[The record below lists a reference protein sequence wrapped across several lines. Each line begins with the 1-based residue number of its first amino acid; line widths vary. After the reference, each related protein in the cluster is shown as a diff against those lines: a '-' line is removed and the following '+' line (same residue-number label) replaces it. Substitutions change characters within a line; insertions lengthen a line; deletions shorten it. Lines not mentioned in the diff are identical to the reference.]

1 MSHEGHTRFLE
12 DRLELVQESLRQIPG
27 LDGMRDDLKD
37 DLLEHVM
44 SYVEGY
50 EDAGQDYPIL
60 QLVIEWFV
68 PKTADSMSGA
78 DLNKMADDYEKEKM
92 PAHFRYLVE

>member
-12 DRLELVQESLRQIPG
+12 DRLELVQESLKHIPG
-27 LDGMRDDLKD
+27 LDGMRADLKD

-50 EDAGQDYPIL
+50 EDAGVEYPIL
-60 QLVIEWFV
+60 ELVIEWFV
-68 PKTADSMSGA
+68 QRTADTMSA
-78 DLNKMADDYEKEKM
+78 KDLDRMAEEYQKNKM
-92 PAHFRYLVE
+92 PAHYKYLVE

>member
-12 DRLELVQESLRQIPG
+12 DRLELVQESLRHIPG

-50 EDAGQDYPIL
+50 EDAGEEYPIL
-60 QLVIEWFV
+60 QLVIEQFV
-68 PKTADSMSGA
+68 HKTADSMSGA
-78 DLNKMADDYEKEKM
+78 DLNKMSDDYQKEKM

>member
-1 MSHEGHTRFLE
+1 MSHEGHTKFLE
-12 DRLELVQESLRQIPG
+12 DRLELVQASLNVLPG
-27 LDGMRDDLKD
+27 LDNLRDDLKD

-50 EDAGQDYPIL
+50 EDAGQDFPVL

-68 PKTADSMSGA
+68 NKTADSMSGA
-78 DLNKMADDYEKEKM
+78 DLDKMSKEYQTM
-92 PAHFRYLVE
+92 PDHYKYLVE

>member
-68 PKTADSMSGA
+68 HKTADSMSGA

>member
-12 DRLELVQESLRQIPG
+12 DRLELVQESLRHIPG

-37 DLLEHVM
+37 DLLEHVL

-50 EDAGQDYPIL
+50 EDAGVEYPIL
-60 QLVIEWFV
+60 ELVMDWFV
-68 PKTADSMSGA
+68 QKTADSMSGA
-78 DLNKMADDYEKEKM
+78 DLDKMSKEYQAM
-92 PAHFRYLVE
+92 PDHYKYLVE